1 MNVIDSGV
9 MELLR
14 EQEKFEDE
22 VTKRLSS
29 LMDRVSNNV
38 VKLLLHTLVLDSMK
52 HASIIRALLD
62 LVQGTSLSESDK
74 HLLREELSRHI
85 SEEEE
90 MLGKAKELTEKVKDK
105 NLKAVL
111 EQISLEEERH
121 HKGLRQLLSVLDRVE
136 SIGDEEWWE
145 FMNEW
150 ANFST

>member
-1 MNVIDSGV
+1 MSIMDSSVI
-9 MELLR
+9 ELLR
-14 EQEKFEDE
+14 DQERFEDE
-22 VTKRLSS
+22 VAKRLSS
-29 LMDRVSNNV
+29 LLDRVDNHV

-62 LVQGTSLSESDK
+62 LVQGTSLSEPDK
-74 HLLREELSRHI
+74 RLLREELSRHI

-90 MLGKAKELTEKVKDK
+90 MLVKAKELAGKVKDE
-105 NLKAVL
+105 NVKAVL
-111 EQISLEEERH
+111 EQITLEEERH
-121 HKGLRQLLSVLDRVE
+121 HNGLRQLLSVLDKVE